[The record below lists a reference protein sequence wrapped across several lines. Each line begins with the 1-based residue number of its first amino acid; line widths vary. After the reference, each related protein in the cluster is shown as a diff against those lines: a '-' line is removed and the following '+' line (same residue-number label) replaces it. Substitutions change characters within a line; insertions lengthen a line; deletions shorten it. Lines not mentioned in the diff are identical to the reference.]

1 MPYQTIAAA
10 AAGLRSGA
18 VTATDLLERSLQAI
32 DRHNPWTNAFIRID
46 RDDAR
51 RAARVVD
58 DERSRGLDRGPLHGI
73 PISLKDL
80 IDVAGQPTTAASY
93 VFKDRI
99 ATRDAPVV
107 TRLRQAGAVILGK
120 TNLHEFALGTTSEES
135 AFGPVKHPQD
145 ASRSAGG
152 SSGGSAAAVATGMGL
167 GSIGT
172 DTGGSIRIPSAACGV
187 VGLKPTAGEIP
198 TQGIVPLSW
207 SLDHAGPI
215 ARTVQDVA
223 WMWSALADQPLGSV
237 LPPEVTTLRLGKLGG
252 YFGLADREVGT
263 AFERAIEDLRASGA
277 TITEQSL
284 TNTSRIPQV
293 YANIVLP
300 EAAVVHV
307 SYLDTRAAEYT
318 PAVRSRI
325 ESGRTIPAVAYL
337 HACAARTTLRGEVDA
352 LLDGCDA
359 LVLPTLPIVAP
370 VIGSSD
376 VALDNDRGEPLT
388 VRAAMLRQTQLFNM
402 TGHPAI
408 TLPLRT
414 AGLPVGF
421 QLVGHRGQTPRLL
434 AIAAAVELLVSPHV
448 DAGVSSKAD
457 ASR

>member
-18 VTATDLLERSLQAI
+18 ATATDLLERSLQAI
-32 DRHNPWTNAFIRID
+32 DRHNRWTNAFIRVD

-51 RAARVVD
+51 RAARLVD

-80 IDVAGQPTTAASY
+80 IDVAGQPTTAASH
-93 VFKDRI
+93 VFKDRL
-99 ATRDAPVV
+99 ATRDAHIV

-135 AFGPVKHPQD
+135 AFGPVKHPRD

-172 DTGGSIRIPSAACGV
+172 DTGGSVRIPSAACGV

-207 SLDHAGPI
+207 SLDHAGPLG
-215 ARTVQDVA
+215 RTVQDVA
-223 WMWSALADQPLGSV
+223 WMWAAMADQPLDWMV
-237 LPPEVTTLRLGKLGG
+237 PPGVTTLRLARLGG
-252 YFGLADREVGT
+252 YFGLAAGEVRT
-263 AFERAIEDLRASGA
+263 AFEGALEDLRARGA
-277 TITEQSL
+277 TITEQAL
-284 TNTSRIPQV
+284 TNASSIPQA

-300 EAAVVHV
+300 EAAVVHA
-307 SYLDTRAAEYT
+307 SYLETRAADYT

-337 HACAARTTLRGEVDA
+337 HACAARTTLRAAVDA

-359 LVLPTLPIVAP
+359 LVLPTLPILAP

-376 VALDNDRGEPLT
+376 VLLDNEGGERLT

-414 AGLPVGF
+414 AGLPVGL
-421 QLVGHRGQTPRLL
+421 QLVGRLGQTPRLL
-434 AIAAAVELLVSPHV
+434 AMAAAVEHVVSPHV
-448 DAGVSSKAD
+448 DAGVPKAD
-457 ASR
+457 APR